1 MEFKFDVYAKI
12 ARPVAEVFD
21 AITDPTEL
29 SAYFTT
35 GGASGPLVEG
45 ATVIWKFGDY
55 PIDIPVTITKLIPRE
70 RIEFHWDAEDG
81 AYQTSV
87 VMTFEALADGGT
99 LVRVHEQGWREDPR
113 GLKASYQNCYGWT
126 QMLCCL
132 KAHLEYR
139 INLRQGFF

>member
-1 MEFKFDVYAKI
+1 MELKFDVYAKI
-12 ARPVAEVFD
+12 ARPVAEVFE
-21 AITDPTEL
+21 AVTNPTEL

-45 ATVIWKFGDY
+45 STVIWKFGDY
-55 PIDIPVTITKLIPRE
+55 PVDISVTVTKLIPGE
-70 RIEFHWDAEDG
+70 RIEFRWDAEDG

-87 VMTFEALADGGT
+87 VMTFEALDDGGT
-99 LVRVHEQGWREDPR
+99 LVRVVEGGWRSGR
-113 GLKASYQNCYGWT
+113 GGLQSSYSNCSGWT

-139 INLRQGFF
+139 INLRKGFF

>member
-1 MEFKFDVYAKI
+1 MELKFDVYAKI
-12 ARPVAEVFD
+12 ARPVREVFE
-21 AITDPTEL
+21 AVTNPTEL

-55 PIDIPVTITKLIPRE
+55 PVDIQVTVTKVIAGE
-70 RIEFHWDAEDG
+70 RIEFRWDAEDG
-81 AYQTSV
+81 ADQTAV
-87 VMTFEALADGGT
+87 IMTFEALADGGT
-99 LVRVHEQGWREDPR
+99 LVRVVEGGWHTNPD

-139 INLRQGFF
+139 INLRKGFF